1 MTSPQCLTLH
11 LAHYNASISIK
22 KKEKKKNTGRKEGKQ
37 QEGREVGLR
46 IKKHEMKPRPP
57 DCPGLCKQ
65 WERLFILPECIN
77 SFT

>member
-37 QEGREVGLR
+37 QEGREVGR
-46 IKKHEMKPRPP
+46 DR
-57 DCPGLCKQ
+57 D
-65 WERLFILPECIN
+65 
-77 SFT
+77 